1 MSGFSRRKLLAG
13 GAGTLAAAA
22 VGGAAFRELAR
33 AHGKQVATRAGVA
46 FGTTVALT
54 FRGPRRTGAR
64 GLNPRRLQRDPRA
77 RARRE
82 PDAARQRAV
91 SPHRAGALDRPDP
104 RLVALASYAL
114 ALAERSGGAFDPTVQ
129 PLWTLWERT
138 TRDGR
143 RPDEAER
150 ARRSPGSAGATS
162 RFPASGSRSA
172 ARRRD
177 DAERDPSG
185 LRRRSRDRGGAAPRR
200 RRRLRRHRRVRRLR
214 ASPGW
219 RPWRLGGRTA
229 KEGGETDVLS
239 SDFQGFA
246 ATSAGAGTP
255 FSKDGADNHIF
266 DPAPASRRNFSR
278 ASPSSRRAGSR
289 RRAVDRDLC
298 DGEGEGR
305 GASRRAAGLRARPHV
320 RFAAAWACP
329 CGSRWRNR
337 RTASSAAAEAASAGS
352 GRSGSS
358 AIRR

>member
-54 FRGPRRTGAR
+54 FAG
-64 GLNPRRLQRDPRA
+64 
-77 RARRE
+77 
-82 PDAARQRAV
+82 PDAQALEASIHDGFSEIRALERAA
-91 SPHRAGALDRPDP
+91 SLMRPDSELSRLNRAGALDRPDP

-150 ARRSPGSAGATS
+150 AEAVARVGWRDVEVSGERIAFRRPGVEMTLNGILQGYAADLVI
-162 RFPASGSRSA
+162 AA
-172 ARRRD
+172 ARRHGVA
-177 DAERDPSG
+177 DAFVDTGEF
-185 LRRRSRDRGGAAPRR
+185 GAFG
-200 RRRLRRHRRVRRLR
+200 RH
-214 ASPGW
+214 PDG

-266 DPAPASRRNFSR
+266 DPATGLSPQLLSRVAVF
-278 ASPSSRRAGSR
+278 APSGIEADGLSTAIYVMGKARGEALLAGR
-289 RRAVDRDLC
+289 PGYALDLM
-298 DGEGEGR
+298 
-305 GASRRAAGLRARPHV
+305 
-320 RFAAAWACP
+320 
-329 CGSRWRNR
+329 
-337 RTASSAAAEAASAGS
+337 
-352 GRSGSS
+352 
-358 AIRR
+358 